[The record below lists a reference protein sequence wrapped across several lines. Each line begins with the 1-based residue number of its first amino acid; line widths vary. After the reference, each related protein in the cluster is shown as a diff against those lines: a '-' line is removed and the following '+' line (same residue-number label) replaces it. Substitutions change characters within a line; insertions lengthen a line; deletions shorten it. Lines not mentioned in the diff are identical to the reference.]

1 MKRKLN
7 YKKILIATGILVVV
21 AAATTIAVVATK
33 STKSEAK
40 KELSSII
47 TKLEVDGNKFNTEET
62 VLNEIIRLN
71 EEITS
76 EHVEIKN
83 FITASEIKNGSAE
96 LHAKADSKYTGK
108 VNITITAK
116 DKIALDSK
124 ITNKEVDGNKFNTEK
139 AVLDEIIK
147 QNKDVTANDVEIKNF
162 KTASEGTAGSAEL
175 HAKADSKYT
184 GKVNITI
191 TAKDKIALDS
201 KITNKTVD
209 GNDFNTEKTVL
220 DEIIKQN
227 KDVTANDVEIKN
239 FKAAS
244 EGTAGSAELH
254 AKADSKYTGK
264 VNITITAKD
273 KIALDSKITN
283 KTVDGNDFNTE
294 KTVLDEIIK
303 QNKDVTANDVEIK
316 NFKAASEGTAGSAEL
331 HAKADSKY
339 TGKVNIIITKV
350 DTEEERLEK
359 IIKKIK
365 VANDKERYGKEYVEA
380 YKEYFAFLE
389 KTMEAK
395 FKIDPWVTDQEPTD
409 SNKSSTFYKLENY
422 MREIRISH
430 YRLGLV
436 EQRINRYYKKNRI
449 IINNENKTISFN
461 SITMNMYKTED
472 SSLIR
477 DSSYSITATIKYQVK

>member
-96 LHAKADSKYTGK
+96 LHAKADSKYTGQ

-162 KTASEGTAGSAEL
+162 KAASEATAGSAEL
-175 HAKADSKYT
+175 NAKT
-184 GKVNITI
+184 
-191 TAKDKIALDS
+191 
-201 KITNKTVD
+201 
-209 GNDFNTEKTVL
+209 
-220 DEIIKQN
+220 
-227 KDVTANDVEIKN
+227 
-239 FKAAS
+239 
-244 EGTAGSAELH
+244 
-254 AKADSKYTGK
+254 
-264 VNITITAKD
+264 
-273 KIALDSKITN
+273 
-283 KTVDGNDFNTE
+283 
-294 KTVLDEIIK
+294 
-303 QNKDVTANDVEIK
+303 
-316 NFKAASEGTAGSAEL
+316 
-331 HAKADSKY
+331 DSKY

-436 EQRINRYYKKNRI
+436 EQRILVINITTYNITKKQKNNSKSLLKYYI
-449 IINNENKTISFN
+449 
-461 SITMNMYKTED
+461 
-472 SSLIR
+472 
-477 DSSYSITATIKYQVK
+477 

>member
-7 YKKILIATGILVVV
+7 YKKILIATGVLAVV
-21 AAATTIAVVATK
+21 AAATTTIAVVATK
-33 STKSEAK
+33 STKSEPK

-47 TKLEVDGNKFNTEET
+47 TKLEVDGNKFNTEKT
-62 VLNEIIRLN
+62 VLDEIIKQN
-71 EEITS
+71 KDVTAND
-76 EHVEIKN
+76 VEIKN
-83 FITASEIKNGSAE
+83 FKAAAEGTAGSAE

-139 AVLDEIIK
+139 
-147 QNKDVTANDVEIKNF
+147 
-162 KTASEGTAGSAEL
+162 
-175 HAKADSKYT
+175 
-184 GKVNITI
+184 
-191 TAKDKIALDS
+191 
-201 KITNKTVD
+201 
-209 GNDFNTEKTVL
+209 TVL

-239 FKAAS
+239 FKAA
-244 EGTAGSAELH
+244 A
-254 AKADSKYTGK
+254 
-264 VNITITAKD
+264 
-273 KIALDSKITN
+273 
-283 KTVDGNDFNTE
+283 
-294 KTVLDEIIK
+294 
-303 QNKDVTANDVEIK
+303 
-316 NFKAASEGTAGSAEL
+316 EGTAGSAEL

-409 SNKSSTFYKLENY
+409 SNSTSIFLKLQDY

-436 EQRINRYYKKNRI
+436 EQHINIYFTGEKMLI
-449 IINNENKTISFN
+449 DNENKTFKFDN
-461 SITMNMYKTED
+461 LRMDMYRTED
-472 SSLIR
+472 SK
-477 DSSYSITATIKYQVK
+477 SIPGSNYYISTTIKYQVK